1 MSRRRWA
8 TGAGL
13 AALLAAGLVQAQSQ
27 PQSQPQGQPQNPQP
41 AADPTALLNRAPP
54 AADPIGEALEQRRQS
69 AAPQEEAPPA
79 PGDVPAIVSPA
90 PSRLAGEPDASEP
103 IVEAEVEPASPTTPE
118 PAGEPMRRPR
128 HRVAVLQ
135 ALDKITAE
143 TIRFEVPVG
152 RPVRWKGLVFT
163 VRACETTAPD
173 EPMRDAM
180 AYVEV
185 RSQPRL
191 DDRRTASRRV
201 FQGWMFASS
210 PGLSAM
216 EHPVYDAWVIACQA
230 AAPEGS

>member
-13 AALLAAGLVQAQSQ
+13 AALLCAGLVQAQSQ
-27 PQSQPQGQPQNPQP
+27 PQPQAQAQNPQP
-41 AADPTALLNRAPP
+41 ALDPTALLNRTPP
-54 AADPIGEALEQRRQS
+54 SADPIGEALEQRRQ
-69 AAPQEEAPPA
+69 APAPQEEAPPA
-79 PGDVPAIVSPA
+79 PGDVPAIVTPA
-90 PSRLAGEPDASEP
+90 PARLAGEPDTSEP
-103 IVEAEVEPASPTTPE
+103 IIEAEVEPAAPTPQAP
-118 PAGEPMRRPR
+118 PAEPMRRPR
-128 HRVAVLQ
+128 YRVAVLQ

-191 DDRRTASRRV
+191 DDRRTTSRRV

-230 AAPEGS
+230 AAPEES

>member
-1 MSRRRWA
+1 MSRARWA
-8 TGAGL
+8 TGVLL
-13 AALLAAGLVQAQSQ
+13 AALLGAGLVQAQSA
-27 PQSQPQGQPQNPQP
+27 PP
-41 AADPTALLNRAPP
+41 AQDPTAALNRAPQSPPP
-54 AADPIGEALEQRRQS
+54 AERPADPIGDALEGRPE
-69 AAPQEEAPPA
+69 APAQEEAPPA
-79 PGDVPAIVSPA
+79 PGEVPAILPPA
-90 PSRLAGEPDASEP
+90 PPELT
-103 IVEAEVEPASPTTPE
+103 VEAEETAEEEAEAETAPTLTQPAEAADPLP
-118 PAGEPMRRPR
+118 RPR

-185 RSQPRL
+185 RSQPRME
-191 DDRRTASRRV
+191 DRRPTSRRV

-230 AAPEGS
+230 AAPEAS